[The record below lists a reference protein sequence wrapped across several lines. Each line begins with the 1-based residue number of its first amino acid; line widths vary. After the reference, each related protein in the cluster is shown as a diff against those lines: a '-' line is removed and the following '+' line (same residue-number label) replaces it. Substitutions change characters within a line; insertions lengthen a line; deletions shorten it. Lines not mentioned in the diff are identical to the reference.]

1 MTTLVL
7 VLALGHIKL
16 SSPQSTLMQNTLGD
30 PQKTAPCGGNGTA
43 TNAVT
48 EVQAGSQLE
57 VRWTETIGHP
67 GHFRIGIAR
76 SPADF
81 VTPTAVV
88 MNNDCKSAPIEA
100 NPQYPTLVDGLFV
113 HTNAPSNVPRSTTI
127 TVPMMS
133 CENCTL
139 QLLQFMSN
147 HVPGCFYYQ
156 CANLRI
162 VMPDAGVVEPDAGV
176 VEPDAGMVEVD
187 AGVAVD
193 AGLSDSPDA
202 GEDGHHHHDE
212 IPGETEP
219 MGCGCNGL
227 AMAPWALGLVLLA
240 RRRRN

>member
-16 SSPQSTLMQNTLGD
+16 SSPPSTLVQDTYGN

-48 EVQAGSQLE
+48 EVEAGAQLE

-76 SPADF
+76 TPSEF

-88 MNNDCKSAPIEA
+88 MNNDCKSAPIETTPA
-100 NPQYPTLVDGLFV
+100 YPTIVDGLFA
-113 HTNAPSNVPRSTTI
+113 HTNAPSNVQRSTTI
-127 TVPMMS
+127 TVPMMR
-133 CENCTL
+133 CEHCTL
-139 QLLQFMSN
+139 QLMQFMSN
-147 HVPGCFYYQ
+147 HAPGCFYFQ

-162 VMPDAGVVEPDAGV
+162 VMPDAGVPAELDAGIDEPDAGLT
-176 VEPDAGMVEVD
+176 VD
-187 AGVAVD
+187 AGVTEA
-193 AGLSDSPDA
+193 PDA
-202 GEDGHHHHDE
+202 GAEDGEHHHHDE

-227 AMAPWALGLVLLA
+227 ALAPWSALVLLLW
-240 RRRRN
+240 RRRRSW